1 MVTAVYEEKLA
12 DAKKQ
17 VKIEYKFVPRTFYE
31 EQLGENG
38 NLMEK
43 VGDIFA
49 KESPWFY
56 QTVGG
61 LEDNPLERKIHSDK
75 AVKWISLHFLFSRN
89 IIIKWILKKGYKE
102 QVIIVF

>member
-1 MVTAVYEEKLA
+1 MKSVFIFLIFIGVFMMVTAVYEEKLT
-12 DAKKQ
+12 DAKKN
-17 VKIEYKFVPRTFYE
+17 VKIEYRFVPRTYYE

-38 NLMEK
+38 SLMEK

-61 LEDNPLERKIHSDK
+61 LEQDPNA
-75 AVKWISLHFLFSRN
+75 AVNHVQYNK
-89 IIIKWILKKGYKE
+89 
-102 QVIIVF
+102 

>member
-1 MVTAVYEEKLA
+1 MKSVLIFLLFIGIFMMVTAVYEEKLA

-31 EQLGENG
+31 EQLGESS

-43 VGDIFA
+43 VGDIFS

-61 LEDNPLERKIHSDK
+61 LEDNPIERKIVDK
-75 AVKWISLHFLFSRN
+75 PL
-89 IIIKWILKKGYKE
+89 
-102 QVIIVF
+102 

>member
-1 MVTAVYEEKLA
+1 MKSVLIFLLFIGIFMMVTAVYEEKLA

-31 EQLGENG
+31 EQLGESS

-43 VGDIFA
+43 VGDIFS

-61 LEDNPLERKIHSDK
+61 LEDNPLERKIVDK
-75 AVKWISLHFLFSRN
+75 PL
-89 IIIKWILKKGYKE
+89 
-102 QVIIVF
+102 

>member
-1 MVTAVYEEKLA
+1 MKALLLFLVFIGVFMLITAVYEEKLA
-12 DAKKQ
+12 DARKN
-17 VKIEYKFVPRTFYE
+17 VKIEYRFVPRTFYE

-38 NLMEK
+38 ALMEK

-61 LEDNPLERKIHSDK
+61 LEQSPFERKIDQK
-75 AVKWISLHFLFSRN
+75 
-89 IIIKWILKKGYKE
+89 
-102 QVIIVF
+102 